1 LHLYTFGPA
10 FVAFFVTF
18 LVTFL
23 AAFFAIRHSPF
34 FFYFIEKTSKESRI
48 FFISWRS
55 STPSLSKII

>member
-1 LHLYTFGPA
+1 LYTFGAA
-10 FVAFFVTF
+10 FVAFFATF
-18 LVTFL
+18 F

-48 FFISWRS
+48 FFTPWRS